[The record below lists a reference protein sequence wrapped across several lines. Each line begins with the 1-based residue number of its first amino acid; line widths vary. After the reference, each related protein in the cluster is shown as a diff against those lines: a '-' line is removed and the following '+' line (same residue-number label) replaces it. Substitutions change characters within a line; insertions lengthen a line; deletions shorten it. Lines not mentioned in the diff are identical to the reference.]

1 MNHTIINLE
10 NKLDEITKQYYKL
23 QNQFNNQI
31 TDDNSKIN
39 DTDDKIEMNKNNEIK
54 NINDSNDIINKHN
67 DKKLNLKDIGSINRE
82 VDKMQEYNQSVK
94 DNQLKESNQDEIDK
108 KLGSSLRSDLTS
120 MLNEITKTNSQIN
133 KAVDSVSN
141 DLNIV
146 KNLGKINNHYKNQ
159 DKSDLDKVSNL
170 SDKYLNNN
178 KSKSNTY
185 NYQASVKSNNSNR
198 TFGR

>member
-1 MNHTIINLE
+1 
-10 NKLDEITKQYYKL
+10 
-23 QNQFNNQI
+23 
-31 TDDNSKIN
+31 
-39 DTDDKIEMNKNNEIK
+39 
-54 NINDSNDIINKHN
+54 
-67 DKKLNLKDIGSINRE
+67 
-82 VDKMQEYNQSVK
+82 
-94 DNQLKESNQDEIDK
+94 
-108 KLGSSLRSDLTS
+108 

>member
-82 VDKMQEYNQSVK
+82 VDKMQE
-94 DNQLKESNQDEIDK
+94 
-108 KLGSSLRSDLTS
+108 
-120 MLNEITKTNSQIN
+120 
-133 KAVDSVSN
+133 
-141 DLNIV
+141 
-146 KNLGKINNHYKNQ
+146 
-159 DKSDLDKVSNL
+159 
-170 SDKYLNNN
+170 
-178 KSKSNTY
+178 
-185 NYQASVKSNNSNR
+185 
-198 TFGR
+198 